1 VICIFLPF
9 AFRQA
14 QRERKQKP
22 FVLSLSKH
30 ERRTIAAALLLS
42 LVAAAPAAADPARGE
57 RVFQRCYSCHSV
69 VDDATKLQGPNLK
82 GVIGRRAGTLQ
93 GFDYSDAMVA
103 AGKNGVVWASE
114 TLDRYLADPD
124 AVVPGTTM
132 APPPGLTDST
142 MRADVIDYL
151 EQAGN

>member
-30 ERRTIAAALLLS
+30 EHRTIAAALLFTLM
-42 LVAAAPAAADPARGE
+42 AAPASADPARGE
-57 RVFQRCYSCHSV
+57 RVFQRCHSCHSI
-69 VDDATKLQGPNLK
+69 VDDGSKLQGPNLR
-82 GVIGRRAGTLQ
+82 GVIGRRAGALP
-93 GFDYSDAMVA
+93 GFDYSDAMIA
-103 AGKNGVVWASE
+103 AGKNGVVWTRE
-114 TLDRYLADPD
+114 TLDRYIADPE
-124 AVVPGTTM
+124 AVVPGSTM
-132 APPPGLTDST
+132 APPPGLNDPA

-151 EQAGN
+151 EQAGK

>member
-1 VICIFLPF
+1 LPL

-30 ERRTIAAALLLS
+30 ERRTIAGALLLTWMS
-42 LVAAAPAAADPARGE
+42 VPAAADPARGE

-69 VDDATKLQGPNLK
+69 EDDGSKLQGPNLK
-82 GVIGRRAGTLQ
+82 GVVGRRAGTMA
-93 GFDYSDAMVA
+93 GFDYSDAMIA
-103 AGKNGVVWASE
+103 AGRNGVAWTRE
-114 TLDRYLADPD
+114 TLDRYLADPET
-124 AVVPGTTM
+124 VVPGTTM
-132 APPPGLTDST
+132 APAPGLNDPA

-151 EQAGN
+151 EQAGH